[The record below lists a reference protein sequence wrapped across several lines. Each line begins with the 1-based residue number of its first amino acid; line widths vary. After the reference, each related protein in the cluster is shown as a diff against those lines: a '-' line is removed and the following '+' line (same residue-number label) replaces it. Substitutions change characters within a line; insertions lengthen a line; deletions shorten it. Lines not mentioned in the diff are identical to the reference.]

1 MGARKRPR
9 SARTITTTR
18 IKKIKNQL
26 TVLDERYFHKNDFFS
41 NAFQSQKPKKQR
53 ISLTP
58 GFYGGR
64 KSSESQD
71 ADHEKIT
78 SILGVKDYSPFEK
91 TERRARR
98 NKENVSHNLVFS
110 DTYNYV

>member
-1 MGARKRPR
+1 M
-9 SARTITTTR
+9 T
-18 IKKIKNQL
+18 
-26 TVLDERYFHKNDFFS
+26 FFS
-41 NAFQSQKPKKQR
+41 NAFQSQKQKKQR

-98 NKENVSHNLVFS
+98 NKENVSHNLVFFILTTMFRKKS
-110 DTYNYV
+110 NQLKNYLLESCR